1 MVFTL
6 QFFIA
11 ITCGAAGGFL
21 LMRLKFPAGLLV
33 GAIVAASAF
42 SVYSG
47 GIQVPS
53 FFSVLL
59 QIISGTLIGS
69 SFSRKDLTA
78 VGKLLIP
85 SSLFIIGM
93 VLTNLLMGTLIS
105 LLSPLDLI
113 TALAGTI
120 PGGMTTSFIMA
131 DQLGADVPTVA
142 VMHMSRLLFSL
153 MLFPSLI
160 TFLLRNDE
168 AYREES
174 SEAAGASG
182 RRMPAGLQ
190 VLYTLSVGTLAGWA
204 GSFIPFIPVPAM
216 LVSMIAVSFFNVSIH
231 PTSFPTPL
239 RKAAQI
245 LAGVLV
251 GSKVTM
257 DTVLGL
263 GQLIIPVALMLAGYL
278 VFHTLIGYA
287 VSRITG
293 MNKGISLFCTI
304 PAGASDIALIADD
317 MAYSSPVIPLIQ
329 MTRLIASITVFPIII
344 KLFALFV
351 G

>member
-1 MVFTL
+1 MFTL

-11 ITCGAAGGFL
+11 IACGATGGFL
-21 LMRLKFPAGLLV
+21 LMRLRFPAGLLV
-33 GAIVAASAF
+33 GAILAVSTF
-42 SVYSG
+42 SVFSG
-47 GIQVPS
+47 GLQVPS
-53 FFSVLL
+53 YFSVLL
-59 QIISGTLIGS
+59 QILSGTLIGS
-69 SFSRKDLTA
+69 SFSKKDLKE
-78 VGKLLIP
+78 VGKLLLP

-142 VMHMSRLLFSL
+142 VMHLSRLLFSL

-160 TFLLRNDE
+160 HFLLRNDE
-168 AYREES
+168 SYREETVMVSGKS
-174 SEAAGASG
+174 S
-182 RRMPAGLQ
+182 RVLPRGLQ
-190 VLYTLSVGTLAGWA
+190 VLYTLTVGALSGWA
-204 GSFIPFIPVPAM
+204 GSYIPFIPVPAM
-216 LVSMIAVSFFNVSIH
+216 LTSMVAVSAFNVSLH
-231 PTSFPTPL
+231 PTCFPTPL
-239 RKAAQI
+239 RKGAQV

-263 GQLIIPVALMLAGYL
+263 GQLIVPVVMMLAGYL
-278 VFHTLIGYA
+278 LFHTLTGFA